1 MNRGSAI
8 GLLYVGGKAAKSPK
22 SEVSFNYLATWI
34 TLYLTRADTS
44 PIVSQ
49 MDNQLDTFFAAMAD
63 PTRRAVIE
71 RLAQGPASV
80 TDLHDPGAMALPS
93 FLKHVNR
100 LESAGLIRSEKTGRT
115 RILNIEA
122 APLAQAED
130 WLARQRRLWE
140 GKLDRLQALAEA
152 MERRKP

>member
-1 MNRGSAI
+1 
-8 GLLYVGGKAAKSPK
+8 
-22 SEVSFNYLATWI
+22 
-34 TLYLTRADTS
+34 
-44 PIVSQ
+44 
-49 MDNQLDTFFAAMAD
+49 MDNQLDTFFAAIAD

-80 TDLHDPGAMALPS
+80 TELHDPDAMALPS

-100 LESAGLIRSEKTGRT
+100 LERAGLIRSKKTGRT

-130 WLARQRRLWE
+130 WLARQRHLWE
-140 GKLDRLQALAEA
+140 GRLDRLQALAEA
-152 MERRKP
+152 MERRKS